1 MIKLLD
7 RTTTA
12 NRATETIRNA
22 ILSGELAA
30 GQTIRQ
36 EVLAASLGISRVPLR
51 EALRQLEGE
60 GFVSSSPHRGVVVAE
75 LSLDDLREISEVRIA
90 LETHL
95 LRLAIPLHD
104 AASLKR
110 AQAAIDAI
118 DVAPDTLERWGEFNW
133 TFHEALYLPANRPRT
148 LDLVRTYHAHSERYL
163 RIHISVLKYKEKG
176 QQEHRQLLKA
186 VREKNVARATELMRK
201 HVTNVDDMITKYFE
215 KGRAVDST

>member
-36 EVLAASLGISRVPLR
+36 EVLATSLGISRVPLR

-60 GFVSSSPHRGVVVAE
+60 GFVSSAPHRGVVVVD
-75 LSLDDLREISEVRIA
+75 LSLDDLREISEVRLA
-90 LETHL
+90 LETHV
-95 LRLAIPLHD
+95 LRLAIPAHD

-118 DVAPDTLERWGEFNW
+118 DEASDALERWGELNW
-133 TFHEALYLPANRPRT
+133 RFHEALYLPANRPRT
-148 LDLVRTYHAHSERYL
+148 LELIRTYHAHSERYL

-176 QQEHRQLLKA
+176 QQEHRQLLRA
-186 VREKNVARATELMRK
+186 VRERNVAKTIELMGK
-201 HVTNVDDMITKYFE
+201 HVTNVDDMITKYLA
-215 KGRAVDST
+215 KRRSTEE